1 MSNKKSWI
9 VLAMPDGLI
18 FDIQRF
24 SVNDGPGIRTTVF
37 FKGCGLRCRWCHNP
51 ESIAS
56 YRQVNYDPTRC
67 NGCGKCVEFVHGVG
81 IRIIDQKAVVDFAI
95 HDRNLELIDIC
106 PKQAF
111 ESFGRKTSVQELITE
126 VMKDADYYE
135 NSNGGVTFSGGEAL
149 NQWPFILECA
159 KILKSKGVHLT
170 LDVSGNDPEQM
181 IIQTTNL
188 IDLYLVDYKLS
199 QDELYTKYIGYK
211 FDPEIMLKTL
221 AEVQKPVI
229 LRCVLIPGIN
239 DTTEHFSAI
248 KSISDRYSNIIQID
262 LLPYHKMKK
271 RQQFHLINNREFYPV
286 PDEQTKAEWIEK
298 VQHYAIQNVTMDSQ
312 PIIIKKE
319 R

>member
-1 MSNKKSWI
+1 
-9 VLAMPDGLI
+9 MPDGLI

-106 PKQAF
+106 PKRAF

-181 IIQTTNL
+181 IVQTTNL

-239 DTTEHFSAI
+239 DTSEHFSAI

-286 PDEQTKAEWIEK
+286 PDEQTKTEWIEK
-298 VQHYAIQNVTMDSQ
+298 VQHYAIKNVTMDSQ